1 MALGVTDRTG
11 DAVAAASEHPQT
23 AAAALSALHQFLDGP
38 TIDRLAQV
46 VGLTQSGAVRLVDR
60 LERDG
65 YVRRGPGPDGR
76 TTSVILTPSGRRAAE
91 HVEALRRRV
100 LEEALDPLTVAE
112 RQTLADLMGRVLVGM
127 MREPGATRW
136 TNGIAVLPKTGT
148 RARPARGRS
157 GCRGWGT
164 TWRRTPQ
171 SACLITDA
179 DCQALNR
186 NTQVSGLSIPRTLA
200 FLPAL
205 ISPDCMVEHV
215 FLDSELCSDIAQHLL
230 GTGI

>member
-1 MALGVTDRTG
+1 MRRAPAGHAANLLGALALGVTDRTG
-11 DAVAAASEHPQT
+11 DAVAAASDHSQT

-76 TTSVILTPSGRRAAE
+76 TRSVILTPSGRRAAE

-100 LEEALDPLTVAE
+100 LEEALDSLTGAE

-127 MREPGATRW
+127 MREPGAVRW
-136 TNGIAVLPKTGT
+136 TCRLCDLAACGRPDGYCPIEREA
-148 RARPARGRS
+148 RARYG
-157 GCRGWGT
+157 
-164 TWRRTPQ
+164 
-171 SACLITDA
+171 
-179 DCQALNR
+179 
-186 NTQVSGLSIPRTLA
+186 
-200 FLPAL
+200 
-205 ISPDCMVEHV
+205 
-215 FLDSELCSDIAQHLL
+215 
-230 GTGI
+230 